1 MMPSISE
8 SPLEQDFTVEGTPSK
23 LGCPF
28 ASMAGKKLSSH
39 AASVLSRYKSGGS
52 VAGQASSTPLSS
64 VSHINGKESYV
75 SRSRSHR
82 ASFADPIKAEI
93 CGVSDHGDDAP
104 TEPRT
109 KAQEVEEHVQANA
122 EAGVCPIRFLNQ
134 HSPEEVATYF
144 ENHKHELPRSHE
156 VCVKRYQTNEAQIR
170 ELDSKYGNLVSMI
183 QGLGAKHQ
191 PMLPPEPEEG
201 AEDDEATGL
210 TGEEAEKVR
219 KWASSV
225 SQEPDGLS
233 TAAQGGDTKE
243 TDNEEAVDSDTGR
256 GRQQQFARPL
266 RDIRVGESPSRP
278 WGITVPARYLEKVA
292 GNASDA
298 SSQPARIPSSQ
309 VQAPPPIDS
318 NVIDT
323 PVKEPLKAQC
333 PFGFDQQK
341 KPALAADISVKHQP
355 APSDGP
361 ETFGTDPQKQDPL
374 VKTASNVAF
383 IAPGVENHAGTDG
396 GQTTGEV
403 TVKDR
408 QLVFTGP
415 VFIGYSAED
424 AAKIL
429 KESGLGR

>member
-1 MMPSISE
+1 MMPSILE

-93 CGVSDHGDDAP
+93 CGVSDHADRTP
-104 TEPRT
+104 EPRT
-109 KAQEVEEHVQANA
+109 KEQEVEEHVQDNA

-191 PMLPPEPEEG
+191 PMLPAEPEER
-201 AEDDEATGL
+201 AEDEATGL

-225 SQEPDGLS
+225 SQEPDALS
-233 TAAQGGDTKE
+233 TAAQGPDTNVADGE
-243 TDNEEAVDSDTGR
+243 DTAASDAGR

-278 WGITVPARYLEKVA
+278 WGIPVPARFLEKVA

-309 VQAPPPIDS
+309 VQAPPPADS
-318 NVIDT
+318 KLADT
-323 PVKEPLKAQC
+323 AAKESAKAQC
-333 PFGFDQQK
+333 PFGFNQQP
-341 KPALAADISVKHQP
+341 KPALVPDPSEKHQP
-355 APSDGP
+355 PPSDAP

-374 VKTASNVAF
+374 VKTVSNVAF
-383 IAPGVENHAGTDG
+383 VAPGAEDHAANEAARETSTKE
-396 GQTTGEV
+396 GQM
-403 TVKDR
+403 
-408 QLVFTGP
+408 VFTGP

-429 KESGLGR
+429 KDSGLGR

>member
-1 MMPSISE
+1 MPPISE

-64 VSHINGKESYV
+64 VSRINGRDSYV
-75 SRSRSHR
+75 SQNMSRR
-82 ASFADPIKAEI
+82 ASLADPIKAEI
-93 CGVSDHGDDAP
+93 CGVSDHGDAP
-104 TEPRT
+104 SKEPP
-109 KAQEVEEHVQANA
+109 KVQDVEAHVEASA

-156 VCVKRYQTNEAQIR
+156 VCVKRYQANEAQIR

-201 AEDDEATGL
+201 AEDDEGTGL

-225 SQEPDGLS
+225 SQDPDALS
-233 TAAQGGDTKE
+233 TAAQGGNAQRLEADT
-243 TDNEEAVDSDTGR
+243 VDSDAGR
-256 GRQQQFARPL
+256 GRQQHFAKPL

-278 WGITVPARYLEKVA
+278 WGISVPARYLEKVA

-309 VQAPPPIDS
+309 VHIPPPADS
-318 NVIDT
+318 KPAALN
-323 PVKEPLKAQC
+323 EPAPKKASC
-333 PFGFDQQK
+333 PFGFDQGAK
-341 KPALAADISVKHQP
+341 SAFVSEVSPKHQP
-355 APSDGP
+355 EISDGV
-361 ETFGTDPQKQDPL
+361 ETFGTEPLKQSAHT
-374 VKTASNVAF
+374 KTASNVAF
-383 IAPGVENHAGTDG
+383 IAAGAEHRAGEDVQGKVEAAS
-396 GQTTGEV
+396 
-403 TVKDR
+403 KDR
-408 QLVFTGP
+408 QMVFTGP